1 MTDRKLNAYYYSFD
15 STGNDDIDSILE
27 AVAMA
32 GKAFHNT
39 DEWAES
45 HEWMNDGVSVAQA
58 IQNAANSIAEK
69 LNK

>member
-39 DEWAES
+39 DEWGES